1 MELYIFGFPLKGR
14 TDDYEEVEVKSTRG
28 FLGRQLPSNAHRK
41 IDEGHDDIGYI
52 TAISEDDSGY
62 LVPIEQ
68 ENHLQHKTS
77 SKVGIYEDVASSGL
91 DYTQLNPG
99 GNTTEDGTYQKL
111 LKQDSDEYV
120 IQAHDEY
127 VIQAH
132 DEYVIPA
139 NMN

>member
-1 MELYIFGFPLKGR
+1 M
-14 TDDYEEVEVKSTRG
+14 
-28 FLGRQLPSNAHRK
+28 
-41 IDEGHDDIGYI
+41 
-52 TAISEDDSGY
+52 AISEDDSGY

-68 ENHLQHKTS
+68 ENHLQQKTS

-127 VIQAH
+127 VI
-132 DEYVIPA
+132 PA